1 MDELEGRE
9 SKNSFFSGSAIVSL
23 PIVAH
28 FFDFLLYLSFNK
40 SFSQKNKKNNTQ
52 KKIMETITQ

>member
-23 PIVAH
+23 PIVAR
-28 FFDFLLYLSFNK
+28 FFDFLLYFSFNK
-40 SFSQKNKKNNTQ
+40 SFSEKNKTIAHR
-52 KKIMETITQ
+52 KKSLKL